1 MPLLADRE
9 VAYVRDEQALYIG
22 TAEGNL
28 RLCAAGDTRRLS
40 ALPIPAL
47 SPLAADATAA
57 EIIAA
62 HNALL
67 AALEAAGIA
76 AETHEEENNE

>member
-28 RLCAAGDTRRLS
+28 RLCAAGDTQRLA
-40 ALPIPAL
+40 ALPVPGL
-47 SPLAADATAA
+47 SPLAADAGTADIVSA
-57 EIIAA
+57 Y
-62 HNALL
+62 HALL
-67 AALEAAGIA
+67 TALRNAGIA
-76 AETHEEENNE
+76 AEIQQEENNE